1 MRGFSYLLTSVGFES
16 LLGNSSW
23 FSQSLMRNHHAA
35 VAFAQVGLEGNSA
48 RLNWLLTFEGDGG
61 DYLPNLLDN
70 LSLESALHG
79 ACCLLAAASADA
91 DLFVALRQAGFCRY
105 SWQRFWHIQKECFSE
120 PHTNAFGFTWE
131 RPQSIDALEI
141 NNLRRRLISPSVY
154 TIWKI
159 TGDKLPQYVL
169 KVDGQ
174 IMGFASVNTYGSKII
189 ATPLITQTDFS
200 TDLVLQS
207 LFARFFSTY
216 QTAYLIQTSDQAWLE
231 DILYELG
238 EPLCEREELLVKHF
252 SSMQKVPLAALNHTS
267 HSRHA
272 DTIAPIMKTGRTQD
286 NI

>member
-1 MRGFSYLLTSVGFES
+1 MRGFAHLLTSVGFES

-23 FSQSLMRNHHAA
+23 FSQSLMHNHHAA
-35 VAFAQVGLEGNSA
+35 VAFAQVSLEGNSA
-48 RLNWLLTFEGDGG
+48 RLNWLLTLDGDGS
-61 DYLPNLLDN
+61 DYLPALLDN
-70 LSLESALHG
+70 LTLESALRG

-105 SWQRFWHIQKECFSE
+105 SWQRFWHIQKDRFST
-120 PHTNAFGFTWE
+120 PHTNAFGFTWQ

-141 NNLRRRLISPSVY
+141 NNLRRRLISPSVQ

-159 TGDKLPQYVL
+159 IGEKLPQYVL

-174 IMGFASVNTYGSKII
+174 ILGLAHVNMYGSKFII
-189 ATPLITQTDFS
+189 TPLISQSDFS

-231 DILYELG
+231 EVLYALG
-238 EPLCEREELLVKHF
+238 EPLYDREELLVKHF
-252 SSMQKVPLAALNHTS
+252 SSMQKVPLPALNQAS